1 MSLRLRLWLAVVT
14 WEALICQVKAAEI
27 SSANISLDPAYGMAG
42 CAIVTEL
49 YAGTD
54 RQLFI
59 APQDAYY
66 RVKDYSEAY
75 QPYWFITVEAFDP
88 NTPLFNQALA
98 VSNVWSYGAPRQVWL
113 NAGSRVYIWS
123 GWTGGYAN
131 LGACQNA
138 SYSKTVTMRI
148 VGEDSGIPAPPT
160 SLSGSGSEVS
170 FTPGANN
177 GSPITNYEYALYD
190 EEEEEYVFSALSPAQ
205 ASSPITLPNL
215 PQGAEVT
222 IRLRAVNANGSSTE
236 SAALTFTPYP
246 AVPDTPTITR
256 TDYGDG
262 KIYLYV
268 SVSDDGGSAITE
280 YTATCNDG
288 STAYAGVAEDST
300 VTVTG
305 LTNDVAY
312 TCTVTAT
319 NSAGTSPA
327 SAATDPITPQE
338 MATGLPIWLLYQA
351 TQ

>member
-131 LGACQNA
+131 ERL
-138 SYSKTVTMRI
+138 SKRQLLQDSHRGI
-148 VGEDSGIPAPPT
+148 VSEDLHSCSANQFEHRTG
-160 SLSGSGSEVS
+160 GQ
-170 FTPGANN
+170 FTPGTTMAAQL
-177 GSPITNYEYALYD
+177 PTTNMRSMMRKKRSM
-190 EEEEEYVFSALSPAQ
+190 FFQP
-205 ASSPITLPNL
+205 
-215 PQGAEVT
+215 
-222 IRLRAVNANGSSTE
+222 
-236 SAALTFTPYP
+236 
-246 AVPDTPTITR
+246 
-256 TDYGDG
+256 
-262 KIYLYV
+262 
-268 SVSDDGGSAITE
+268 
-280 YTATCNDG
+280 
-288 STAYAGVAEDST
+288 
-300 VTVTG
+300 
-305 LTNDVAY
+305 
-312 TCTVTAT
+312 
-319 NSAGTSPA
+319 
-327 SAATDPITPQE
+327 
-338 MATGLPIWLLYQA
+338 
-351 TQ
+351 